1 MFVIPPYLHALAW
14 LAAVRP
20 LNAVLGLARLPQ
32 LPAYGWAAC
41 WWAETMAFVPV
52 VLGLTSL
59 GLARI
64 DPGMIDAARLIK
76 PDHRILGQI
85 VLPFIRPSLVAGA
98 AIVFLLSLLET
109 GVPLLFHA
117 NVYPLEILAEFNA
130 TGEPSGALFL
140 SLPLLVLAAF
150 LLWRCLTPLARTA
163 FSGAS
168 GPGRSA
174 GPDYPVWLKTAAFVA
189 AGGLGFHLAAVFG
202 TMLARTAGLAALVSE
217 IRSSGGEL
225 LFTLWTSAAAAL
237 IAALLAAPSAGLLLG
252 RAFPS
257 RFLWLAIAAAMA
269 VPAPL
274 AGAGLSVLVGVPGLS
289 FLGSGATAV
298 IMASLIRFLPFAVLI
313 QAVQLRRVDRALVEA
328 ARVFERRVLKSR
340 LRIDA
345 RLRAPGLWAAAGIVF
360 SLSAGELAATLVV
373 VPPGRETLA
382 VKIFNYLHYGAAESV
397 AGLCLVLAAA
407 TLGFGLLSARSL
419 GRAGGGRV
427 PAGSDPGGARR

>member
-1 MFVIPPYLHALAW
+1 MAMPHAPRADGILRR
-14 LAAVRP
+14 LRPGAVRR
-20 LNAVLGLARLPQ
+20 ARLSRLAQ
-32 LPAYGWAAC
+32 DRGVRRGRRIGLPSC
-41 WWAETMAFVPV
+41 
-52 VLGLTSL
+52 
-59 GLARI
+59 
-64 DPGMIDAARLIK
+64 
-76 PDHRILGQI
+76 
-85 VLPFIRPSLVAGA
+85 
-98 AIVFLLSLLET
+98 
-109 GVPLLFHA
+109 
-117 NVYPLEILAEFNA
+117 
-130 TGEPSGALFL
+130 
-140 SLPLLVLAAF
+140 
-150 LLWRCLTPLARTA
+150 
-163 FSGAS
+163 
-168 GPGRSA
+168 
-174 GPDYPVWLKTAAFVA
+174 
-189 AGGLGFHLAAVFG
+189 GGLRDH
-202 TMLARTAGLAALVSE
+202 ARPNRGPC
-217 IRSSGGEL
+217 RSRFRNPVLGGEL

-257 RFLWLAIAAAMA
+257 RFLWFAIAAAMA

-298 IMASLIRFLPFAVLI
+298 IMASLTRFLPFAVLI

-419 GRAGGGRV
+419 GRAAGGRV